1 MTPAF
6 RLPWEWRLTVL
17 STSSVERP
25 APLPLQLY
33 EAIEFGRAAD
43 YVIGDP
49 ELSRRHGRVT
59 LLEGD
64 DVLVEDLGSRNGT
77 RVERRR
83 LRSDAWSGGPD
94 VVILAGQTVLHVGRA
109 LPAAVDP
116 LELDDVALLYTAAR
130 VAAID
135 DAVLLTTTA
144 PAFAERLARLTQA
157 SSVTVWSLG
166 WNSDDEVAA
175 AVERA
180 PGGSWLVLTDP
191 RHPNLGEL
199 LERASRRGLRVV
211 ILSERPTDVQV
222 RAVGESRVV
231 VLPAMGDRRDELY
244 RRLRA
249 GLARVGCHVP
259 FRATALHRLLLVGW
273 DERLFDLRLKRLALR
288 WQATPTMRAVNS
300 DDVRAALKVPGVGEL
315 PRRRHVVPVD
325 IELVKQGLAEGLSV
339 AELAQRHSRSRKQV
353 YRWLE
358 ALGEAGSGTP
368 AFRSTSEPTP

>member
-94 VVILAGQTVLHVGRA
+94 VVILAGQTVLHVGRS

-144 PAFAERLARLTQA
+144 PAFAERLARSTQA

-191 RHPNLGEL
+191 RHQNLGEL